1 MSRSARRR
9 DAVALEPVEH
19 AFQAFFCRAL
29 PYRRINCDP
38 ATSRGTEGS
47 NPSPST
53 GESIANL
60 TSSIMVGADTLN
72 VV

>member
-1 MSRSARRR
+1 MTTAGYSE
-9 DAVALEPVEH
+9 LG
-19 AFQAFFCRAL
+19 
-29 PYRRINCDP
+29 
-38 ATSRGTEGS
+38 GTEGS
-47 NPSPST
+47 NPPPST